1 MASTRDSARQ
11 GQRVLKRDLFGAI
24 LLDDTGGAPRIVR
37 DTAAA
42 AVGLRWLARWLARNE
57 ACALA
62 RLGDVDGLP
71 RMVPATSP
79 SFARSF
85 IEGRT
90 MMQAAPRDPAYFRAA
105 RRLLAAIH
113 RRGVAHNDLAKEA
126 NWLVDAAGQP
136 ALVDFQL
143 AWRGSR
149 RSRFFRLLAREDL
162 RHLLKHKRTYC
173 PERLTPSERRLLAR
187 PSWLRRV
194 WFASGKPVYRF
205 VTRRL
210 LRWRDNEGHGTTTG
224 EST

>member
-1 MASTRDSARQ
+1 MTDFSERDAP
-11 GQRVLKRDLFGAI
+11 GERVLKRDLFGAI
-24 LLDDTGGAPRIVR
+24 LLTRSGGGARIVR

-42 AVGLRWLARWLARNE
+42 RFGLRWLARWLARNE
-57 ACALA
+57 ARALAALAGLDGVPCAL
-62 RLGDVDGLP
+62 
-71 RMVPATSP
+71 PASGGRY
-79 SFARSF
+79 ARSY
-85 IEGRT
+85 IAGRT
-90 MMQAAPRDPAYFRAA
+90 MMQAKPRDPAYFRAA
-105 RRLLAAIH
+105 RRLLTAIH
-113 RRGVAHNDLAKEA
+113 RAGIAHDDLAKEA
-126 NWLVDAAGQP
+126 NWLVDDRGLP

-187 PSWLRRV
+187 PSWLRRA
-194 WFASGKPVYRF
+194 WFASGKPLYRL

-210 LRWRDNEGHGTTTG
+210 LRWRDNEGHGSNTK